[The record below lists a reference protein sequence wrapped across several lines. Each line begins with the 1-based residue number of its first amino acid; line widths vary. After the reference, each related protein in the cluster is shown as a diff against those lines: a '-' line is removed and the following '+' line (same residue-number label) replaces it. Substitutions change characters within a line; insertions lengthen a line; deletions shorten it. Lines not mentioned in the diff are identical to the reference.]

1 MPTFI
6 MQTNIQK
13 IDHNLEAELHNEIK
27 SLLSRVIGKSEDF
40 ILTVFHQG
48 LSMEFG
54 GKKGNIAYCE
64 IKNVGTLNKSITSEL
79 RKALCSLLSD
89 KLQIDPLHTYI
100 DFQESERHLW
110 GWNGKTFA

>member
-6 MQTNIQK
+6 MQTNILK
-13 IDHNLEAELHNEIK
+13 IDHNVEAELHNEIK

-40 ILTVFHQG
+40 ILTVFHLG
-48 LSMEFG
+48 LSMKFG

-79 RKALCSLLSD
+79 SRELCSLLSE
-89 KLQIDPLHTYI
+89 KLAIDPELTYI